1 MRALIEDWFP
11 AAPVGAESLR
21 ERGSAKAYPPINFLH
36 VWWARRPLVA
46 SRAAVIGSLLP
57 AWPTGKECEQDQ
69 RARRVHAELKR
80 LFPDGE
86 VAYHSWFLRSLGIVG
101 DPVAARAAIDA
112 AKVSGIRLQGNGYG
126 YDRAFTWTP
135 DPETAELIHALASLR
150 SDTDVPPTTLDPFA
164 GGGAIPFEAAR
175 FGFTALANELNPVA
189 GAILEGT
196 VVLPAGLERSFNE
209 TLETYGSEWSER
221 VQRRLDPYFP
231 REAGETI
238 AGFIWAHTVPCPTTG
253 RPTPLAPDL
262 WLARGKAGRDVAVS
276 LQVDEEGGTYELCI
290 VEGAGA
296 KQWGDRS
303 TYKSGVGSSIW
314 TGQTFSG
321 EYIQDQAKAGH
332 MGEMLLAVS
341 VTRPGERGR
350 QFRAPTAVDLAA
362 VAAASAE
369 LQARLPGW
377 EVDGLVPDEP
387 INPGHK
393 TDEPRRVGLLR
404 WRDLFTDRQLLSHLV
419 ALEELLR
426 IGHEAREQL
435 PRMEAEAVALY
446 LAFALDKAIDYN
458 SELASWDATRIKMRN
473 TFDRHDL
480 AFKWTFAEFDG
491 AHALYQWAANNAV
504 LNDRKIRALLHAEA
518 TLLSE
523 EVAARAAVTVGSAT
537 ALPYADRS
545 IDAVVTDPPY
555 YDNVIYSEISDFFY
569 VWLKRSLRDA
579 YPQFTTLALTQ
590 KQAEAVANPSLFT
603 AVAAPARRGRRRSDG
618 PTATDLADAHYEDL
632 LAQSFQEANRVLKDD
647 GVLTV
652 MFTHKRVE
660 AWDTLGMALLQAG
673 FTIESSWPVHTE
685 SEHSLHQAKKNS
697 AQSTILLSCRK
708 RLDSEPAYWADIR
721 GDVERAAESA
731 ARELA
736 DAGMTGVDLTL
747 ATYGPVLSVLSRR
760 WPVYTGNLTPDGESE
775 VLRPD
780 AALDLAREKVVE
792 LKKQGLLGGRTV
804 DFDRLTDWWLLAW
817 SDFQAAEFPYDEA
830 RKLGLALHLDV
841 DDATRAKLA
850 RKSSG
855 TVTLLTPAQRR
866 TAGGLDSSATLQ
878 PTLVDALHTLMLL
891 YDEDGL
897 AAAEQWLRRS
907 GYGDQQ
913 PFRDLVRAAL
923 HAVPRAHVKGGF
935 ARPEARMLEGLR
947 TTLFEEIPAP
957 IGPTPDVD
965 ADGGMLDLDFGD
977 TLSPSGRTSGG

>member
-11 AAPVGAESLR
+11 AAAVGAESLR

-36 VWWARRPLVA
+36 VWWARRPLAA

-57 AWPTGKECEQDQ
+57 AWPTSEECEQDE
-69 RARRVHAELKR
+69 RAHRVHAELQR

-86 VAYHSWFLRSLGIVG
+86 MEYHTWFLHSLGIAG
-101 DPVAARAAIDA
+101 DPVAARARIEA
-112 AKVSGIRLQGNGYG
+112 ARAAGTTTEGNAYG
-126 YDRAFTWTP
+126 YDRAFSWTP
-135 DPETAELIHALASLR
+135 DPGTVRLIHDLAALRAN
-150 SDTDVPPTTLDPFA
+150 TDVPPSTLDPFA

-175 FGFTALANELNPVA
+175 YGFTSLANELNPVA
-189 GAILEGT
+189 AAILQGT
-196 VVLPAGLERSFNE
+196 VVLPADLRKAFSATLER
-209 TLETYGSEWSER
+209 YGTDWARRIES
-221 VQRRLDPYFP
+221 RLDAYFP
-231 REAGETI
+231 LDQAGDRP
-238 AGFIWAHTVPCPTTG
+238 AYIWAHTVPCPTTG
-253 RPTPLAPDL
+253 RPTPLAPDF

-276 LQVDEEGGTYELCI
+276 LQVDEEEGTYELGI

-296 KQWGDRS
+296 NQWGDRS
-303 TYKSGVGSSIW
+303 TYKSGVASSIW

-341 VTRPGERGR
+341 VTRPGARGR
-350 QFRAPTAVDLAA
+350 QFRAPTSVDLAA

-404 WRDLFTDRQLLSHLV
+404 WRDLFTDRQLISHLV

-426 IGHEAREQL
+426 IGREAREQL
-435 PRMEAEAVALY
+435 PPMEADAVALY

-523 EVAARAAVTVGSAT
+523 EVAARAEVNVGSAT

-545 IDAVVTDPPY
+545 VDAVVTDPPY

-579 YPQFTTLALTQ
+579 YPQFTTLALTE
-590 KQAEAVANPSLFT
+590 KQAEAVANPSLFA
-603 AVAAPARRGRRRSDG
+603 AVAAPARRGRRRSDV
-618 PTATDLADAHYEDL
+618 PTATELADAHYEDL

-792 LKKQGLLGGRTV
+792 LKKQGLLGGRAV

-830 RKLGLALHLDV
+830 RKLGIALHLDV
-841 DDATRAKLA
+841 EDVTRAKLA

-866 TAGGLDSSATLQ
+866 TAGGLDPDATLQ

-907 GYGDQQ
+907 GYGDEQT
-913 PFRDLVRAAL
+913 FRDLVRAAL

-935 ARPEARMLEGLR
+935 ARPEARILEGLR

-957 IGPTPDVD
+957 IDPTPDVN

-977 TLSPSGRTSGG
+977 TLTPPGHTSGG